1 MAWSAKRSRSMQILV
16 LAISLAILALGS
28 VPTRADDAETI
39 AAVNAAAEALDRAFE
54 EQDAKAIAALM
65 TPDHVA
71 VTPYY
76 DGPQSTAE
84 QIASLPDL
92 DYAQENLDEPKVTLL
107 GPDAAMRTF
116 SAGLKGTY
124 KGRPIPSPVFVTAMM
139 VRKDGKWL
147 EKFYQVTRIAGER
160 MGRRG
165 ACRELAGTYLTRNS
179 AKGGFT
185 SRSLLSFDRGG
196 LVFFGDSGGGGE
208 LSYAPFSSGQG
219 AWQCVTNG
227 EAIEA
232 RAIVLDFTFPKT
244 GEADAEIGR
253 LDFQLVYKPE
263 TRGIE
268 GTAILYFMPL
278 KSEPLKVETL
288 REGRE
293 FKIDGERVD
302 LPPLD

>member
-1 MAWSAKRSRSMQILV
+1 MRILV
-16 LAISLAILALGS
+16 MAISLAILPLGS
-28 VPTRADDAETI
+28 GLVRADDAGTI
-39 AAVNAAAEALDRAFE
+39 AAVNAAAEALDKAFE
-54 EQDAKAIAALM
+54 QQDAKAIAALM

-92 DYAQENLDEPKVTLL
+92 KYEQETLDEPKVTLL
-107 GPDAAMRTF
+107 GPDAAIRTF
-116 SAGLKGTY
+116 SAELKGTY
-124 KGRPIPSPVFVTAMM
+124 KGRPLPSPAFVTVLM
-139 VRKDGKWL
+139 VRQDGKWL

-160 MGRRG
+160 MSRRG

-179 AKGGFT
+179 AGGGFT

-219 AWQCVTNG
+219 AWRCVTNG
-227 EAIEA
+227 EATEA
-232 RAIVLDFTFPKT
+232 RAIVLDFTFPKAGNGT
-244 GEADAEIGR
+244 AQIGR

-263 TRGIE
+263 TGGIE

-278 KSEPLKVETL
+278 ESEPLKVQTL
-288 REGRE
+288 PAGRE

>member
-1 MAWSAKRSRSMQILV
+1 MRNLA
-16 LAISLAILALGS
+16 LAISLTVLALGS
-28 VPTRADDAETI
+28 AQARAEDTEI
-39 AAVNAAAEALDRAFE
+39 VAAVNAAAEALDKAFE
-54 EQDAKAIAALM
+54 EQDANSIAALM
-65 TPDHVA
+65 TPDHIA

-116 SAGLKGTY
+116 SAELKGTY
-124 KGRPIPSPVFVTAMM
+124 KGKPIPSPVFITALM
-139 VRKDGKWL
+139 VRQDGKWL
-147 EKFYQVTRIAGER
+147 EKFYQVTRVAGER
-160 MGRRG
+160 MSRRG
-165 ACRELAGTYLTRNS
+165 ACRELAGTYLTSNS
-179 AKGGFT
+179 TKGGFT

-219 AWQCVTNG
+219 TWQCVSNG
-227 EAIEA
+227 EATEA
-232 RAIVLDFTFPKT
+232 RAIVLDFTFPKAGDGT
-244 GEADAEIGR
+244 AQIGR

-263 TRGIE
+263 TGGIE

-278 KSEPLKVETL
+278 ESEPLKVQTL
-288 REGRE
+288 PAGRE
-293 FKIDGERVD
+293 FQIDGERVD